1 MLLLQRGEMSEAALL
16 ADTSAFHVRLT
27 PMVEGSTWTS
37 DGGSSSSSSAG
48 SSPPS
53 AAGTSQAGDGGS
65 SGSGGGA
72 GAAHDATEL

>member
-37 DGGSSSSSSAG
+37 DSGSSSSSAG
-48 SSPPS
+48 SSPSS
-53 AAGTSQAGDGGS
+53 AAGTSPAEDGGS
-65 SGSGGGA
+65 
-72 GAAHDATEL
+72 AAHDATEL